1 MRLLERAEGRLVFRL
16 NGREK
21 VLLERLTGFYPLR
34 TDPEVKLSRSPDA
47 KLGEANELLDEA
59 MRDKRQELSTWLS
72 QRLHDGGVLIA
83 KGKEWRLILDGDDVE
98 SLLQILNEL
107 RVSSWVKLG
116 RPQDLDAV
124 SPSAEAAFAAAPLHA
139 LMMLTGQFQM
149 ILVRAL
155 NGELDSSSEDDR

>member
-1 MRLLERAEGRLVFRL
+1 MKLLERDGGRLVFRM

-34 TDPEVKLSRSPDA
+34 TDSEPKISRSTDA
-47 KLGEANELLDEA
+47 NLGEANDLLADA
-59 MRDKRQELSTWLS
+59 MRERRQELSNWLS
-72 QRLHDGGVLIA
+72 QRLHDGGVLMC
-83 KGKEWRLILDGDDVE
+83 KGKEWRLILDGEDVE
-98 SLLQILNEL
+98 NLLQILNEL

-124 SPSAEAAFAAAPLHA
+124 SPSAESAFAAAPLHA

-149 ILVRAL
+149 VLVRAL
-155 NGELDSSSEDDR
+155 NGELDPTSAED